1 MRIGVVAAV
10 EQSMFSSGTTNASLA
25 VAELMRELGHDV
37 RLVHMGP
44 DAVQWWDDCRGL
56 AENWRVNRLADFGEG
71 RVEGVLDVVFEI
83 GRLTLSAETRRTI
96 APSGRCIWVLRQP
109 YLLGELEAS
118 IFPQVATPKRDLEGI
133 AETWIWDAVA
143 AAEQGAV
150 QVLELLT
157 RRPVRVVPYV
167 WTPTPVATL
176 AKEVNL
182 PPWIA
187 STVGELVKMQAASAA
202 AGTGDQPLPPWSV
215 HIAETNG
222 TNASSAV
229 LPLVILREAKRRG
242 IPVSKFRVHNS
253 GLVKQSKFFM
263 ENIVRHCTTG
273 GGVTLSGEFV
283 DRQICAGWAC
293 EPMSCVLSHLRFS
306 FLRPMLLDLA
316 WVGVPTVHNS
326 VALRDVGYGL
336 ERLFYSD
343 NHVGAACDAMMNMT
357 TDLMTVKGVF
367 APDALPAIRERL
379 LARWS
384 PLSVVVQKGWQEALQ
399 RVVGVGAGAPA
410 PVPAAAP
417 VVAPAPAPAPAT
429 PTKRTLRLG
438 FCDMWDQFNPSY
450 NFFTLALADA
460 GSRMTP
466 PITITAGPVGVR
478 GDVQTLG
485 NVNVPFGSVVASNL
499 DVRGTATF
507 GSAVTMSNTLLVA
520 SNLSVGSGVSTVTTT
535 ATTLAVT
542 SSVTF
547 QDKYITYR
555 PTDLLFSDTIT
566 VPGISTNFFTASNS
580 VFTSNLTVTGTLT
593 ATGAPSLQLSS
604 TAITNPAGSLT
615 ISSIAANSATFS
627 NLISTVQLQASSL
640 TASTL
645 LLQGNIVAAGQGYL
659 NIGAV
664 VASTISTGVLAA
676 TTLLATNFATAG
688 LAVDTLV
695 VASTLTAN
703 NLATFS
709 ASNATIDNRGGTFIT
724 GTALVRDAYV
734 TSSIT
739 NVTGI
744 FSTPATTLRFTAPT
758 VAFQAASISSLQAS
772 TINAST
778 LNATQITI
786 GAAPPT
792 GAPNGP
798 SFSPEFTYPSTNV
811 TITGGPGDYLT
822 PYFLSNVKPA
832 GVGPGDPYTVDASF
846 QLNFNGP
853 QLPGY
858 YASIL
863 GLTLFPA
870 GESNSQISIRTYND
884 SNTLVSLYGLFGT
897 NQTYA
902 TPPNTGGIPVPA
914 DPLPSSFIHITGT
927 MYGNSAFSLQFQ
939 SRSNDNFVGIDSNN
953 TITINNGVIRWPYYL
968 NGTTIQNSL
977 NDMSVRTLYYY
988 GGLNFASDPAL
999 KEAIEPAD
1007 LGRCYD
1013 IVHQIPL
1020 RRYRYND
1027 AYVSTFH
1034 PRDVH
1039 RLGILATEL
1048 EPYFPNSIT
1057 YTQLEGFPSTVRLV
1071 DTQQLDM
1078 AHIGATKVLMQRVE
1092 TLEADVAAT
1101 LSSLRAAH
1109 EPQ

>member
-1 MRIGVVAAV
+1 MATPPPVVVNGDTSLVLVDTRALTAGQSAVILLSSIQDPGRTVTVRDSIGFLSTPQTIVVSTMTGVQFSDGTSAVTITEPYGYLTLTSRDAANWNL
-10 EQSMFSSGTTNASLA
+10 TNSFGFPQGETIAS
-25 VAELMRELGHDV
+25 V
-37 RLVHMGP
+37 
-44 DAVQWWDDCRGL
+44 RGL
-56 AENWRVNRLADFGEG
+56 TTSNLTASNLLVRNW
-71 RVEGVLDVVFEI
+71 
-83 GRLTLSAETRRTI
+83 LS
-96 APSGRCIWVLRQP
+96 
-109 YLLGELEAS
+109 
-118 IFPQVATPKRDLEGI
+118 
-133 AETWIWDAVA
+133 
-143 AAEQGAV
+143 
-150 QVLELLT
+150 
-157 RRPVRVVPYV
+157 
-167 WTPTPVATL
+167 TPVSVVDSLFATSTSATFGPTYL
-176 AKEVNL
+176 SSLIVG
-182 PPWIA
+182 PP
-187 STVGELVKMQAASAA
+187 
-202 AGTGDQPLPPWSV
+202 
-215 HIAETNG
+215 
-222 TNASSAV
+222 
-229 LPLVILREAKRRG
+229 
-242 IPVSKFRVHNS
+242 
-253 GLVKQSKFFM
+253 
-263 ENIVRHCTTG
+263 
-273 GGVTLSGEFV
+273 
-283 DRQICAGWAC
+283 
-293 EPMSCVLSHLRFS
+293 
-306 FLRPMLLDLA
+306 
-316 WVGVPTVHNS
+316 PTV
-326 VALRDVGYGL
+326 AQPPL
-336 ERLFYSD
+336 
-343 NHVGAACDAMMNMT
+343 
-357 TDLMTVKGVF
+357 TDPGFSMY
-367 APDALPAIRERL
+367 
-379 LARWS
+379 
-384 PLSVVVQKGWQEALQ
+384 VQG
-399 RVVGVGAGAPA
+399 
-410 PVPAAAP
+410 
-417 VVAPAPAPAPAT
+417 
-429 PTKRTLRLG
+429 TLRALSNIDVDGVARFRNTISTGSNVFIAGNFSTLG
-438 FCDMWDQFNPSY
+438 S
-450 NFFTLALADA
+450 
-460 GSRMTP
+460 
-466 PITITAGPVGVR
+466 VGVR

-507 GSAVTMSNTLLVA
+507 GSAVTMSNTLFVA
-520 SNLSVGSGVSTVTTT
+520 SNLFVGSGISTVTTT
-535 ATTLAVT
+535 TSSLAVT

-555 PTDLLFSDTIT
+555 PNDLLFSDTIT
-566 VPGISTNFFTASNS
+566 VPGISTTFFTASNS
-580 VFTSNLTVTGTLT
+580 VFTSNLTVTGSLT
-593 ATGAPSLQLSS
+593 ATAAPSLQLSS

-615 ISSIAANSATFS
+615 ISSIAANTATFS

-645 LLQGNIVAAGQGYL
+645 VLQGNIVAAGQGYL

-664 VASTISTGVLAA
+664 VASTVSTGVLAA
-676 TTLLATNFATAG
+676 TTLLATNFATAA
-688 LAVDTLV
+688 LAVDTLTV
-695 VASTLTAN
+695 TSSLTAN

-709 ASNATIDNRGGTFIT
+709 ASNATIDNRGGTFTT
-724 GTALVRDAYV
+724 GTALVRDAFV

-744 FSTPATTLRFTAPT
+744 FSTPAATLRFTAPN

-772 TINAST
+772 TINTST

-786 GAAPPT
+786 GAAPAN

-822 PYFLSNVKPA
+822 PYFMSNVKPV
-832 GVGPGDPYTVDASF
+832 GIGPGDPYTVEASF

-858 YASIL
+858 YATIL
-863 GLTLFPA
+863 GFNLFPA

-884 SNTLVSLYGLFGT
+884 SNTLISLYGLFGT
-897 NQTYA
+897 NQSYA

-953 TITINNGVIRWPYYL
+953 TITINNGVLRWPYYL

-999 KEAIEPAD
+999 KEAIVPAD
-1007 LGRCYD
+1007 LARCYD

-1027 AYVSTFH
+1027 AYCSTFH

-1092 TLEADVAAT
+1092 TLEADVAAA
-1101 LSSLRAAH
+1101 LSSLAAAAK
-1109 EPQ
+1109 PQ